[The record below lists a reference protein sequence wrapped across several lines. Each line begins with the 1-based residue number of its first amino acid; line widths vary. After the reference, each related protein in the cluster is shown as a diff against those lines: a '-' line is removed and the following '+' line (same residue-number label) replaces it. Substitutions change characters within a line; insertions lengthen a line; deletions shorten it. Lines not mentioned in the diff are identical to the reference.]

1 MDIKKYMYVVGMS
14 YMGNLNSFVP
24 EVICGTYWEA
34 KKWIKEKIN
43 GYQHSG
49 IGMYTVREI
58 PYVN

>member
-1 MDIKKYMYVVGMS
+1 MYVVGMS